1 MGTDGVSNEMR
12 PVLARSSSTEQ
23 DVSVEPERIVR
34 AIRETLGGAAFD
46 IKFLGG
52 YLNKPGDGDFHLLG
66 VDNEMGLV
74 TLRCLG
80 GLRVS
85 IEMPAEVDARHG
97 TVGIMRAGKVEL
109 IDGEEVRASL
119 ETDGDDIVVRTP
131 PTPNRRIRREAVT
144 TPLAE
149 LVFVFPTLANIA
161 TQERPP
167 GLRGAVLLD
176 KPPSDDPRP

>member
-1 MGTDGVSNEMR
+1 MATDGVCSFR
-12 PVLARSSSTEQ
+12 QVLARSSSTEQ
-23 DVSVEPERIVR
+23 DVPVEPERIVR

-66 VDNEMGLV
+66 VDNEMNRI

-80 GLRVS
+80 GPRVT
-85 IEMPAEVDARHG
+85 IECPAEVEAHHG
-97 TVGIMRAGKVEL
+97 TVAIMRAAKVEL
-109 IDGEEVRASL
+109 IDGEKVLASL
-119 ETDGDDIVVRTP
+119 ETGDEIVVRTP
-131 PTPNRRIRREAVT
+131 PTPDRRIRREAVT

-149 LVFVFPTLANIA
+149 LVFVFLSPPNLRL
-161 TQERPP
+161 EPPP

-176 KPPSDDPRP
+176 KPTGDDLRP